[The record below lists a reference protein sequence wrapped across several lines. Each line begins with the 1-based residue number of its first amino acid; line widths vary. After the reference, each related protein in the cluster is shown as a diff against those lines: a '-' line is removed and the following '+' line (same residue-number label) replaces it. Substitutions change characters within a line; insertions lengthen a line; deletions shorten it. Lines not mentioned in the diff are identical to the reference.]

1 MVPTKKTTV
10 KSSASV
16 ATRVK
21 PRVVTIKTSSA
32 PKVISK
38 PAASLSTVPAS
49 NTRLKQSLLV
59 LKKRKIK

>member
-38 PAASLSTVPAS
+38 PAASLSTV
-49 NTRLKQSLLV
+49 
-59 LKKRKIK
+59 KKRKIK